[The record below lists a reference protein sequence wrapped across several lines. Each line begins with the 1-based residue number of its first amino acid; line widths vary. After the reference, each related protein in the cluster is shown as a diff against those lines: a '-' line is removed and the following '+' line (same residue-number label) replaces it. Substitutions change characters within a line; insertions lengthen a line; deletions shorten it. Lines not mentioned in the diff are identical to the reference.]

1 MKAYQLKIMIKN
13 SHPPIWRR
21 VIVPARLTFSQLSFI
36 LNEVMG
42 WCGGHLSQF
51 EFYHLGIV
59 VEENP
64 EDMDWFDKEVLDAAE
79 TLIEPFLDSEDWF
92 TYLYDFGDYWE
103 HRVEIE
109 NILPKYEC
117 NYPVVL
123 KYKGNTPYE
132 DCGGL
137 HSYYHMLQVLENPD
151 HIEYE
156 ELKTWVDEQPY
167 DEYDLEQIN
176 KTLTHYALTDT
187 RRPPMSRVEIYESIC
202 KGEPLY
208 TISCSDP
215 IPERKEAS
223 LEEWK
228 LLYETAQKLK
238 ELKPWELFWTMDLIA
253 LQEGDSI
260 AFAVIL
266 GKGGECYGISIYEDL
281 EGLNDFLMLCDQK
294 SLNISQTYA
303 AMNQNNLACY
313 WGNRDELSKEQYHTV
328 KSLGYKFRGKNQWLY
343 FISHKTGYFPYNM
356 DQAEVNR
363 MNTYLTQ
370 LLQAIAYYN
379 KNKLTV
385 HFEDGNMFLYSRNE
399 KTGKW
404 HGTEKPLPFTTFIY
418 LEPDFVNYKNFT
430 QKLREIPREDYG
442 IDIDVE
448 CIPSPVHDDKYE
460 RPGAVRL
467 LLLAETESSLM
478 LGANM
483 ITPDEL
489 EGNAVINCILERIFD
504 SGRPREIR
512 VCNKIIAHYL
522 SNLCKMADIKLK
534 KVKRISVFRKY
545 LKGLTE
551 I

>member
-21 VIVPARLTFSQLSFI
+21 FIVPAKLTFSQLSFI

-51 EFYHLGIV
+51 EFYHLGIM
-59 VEENP
+59 VEEDP

-79 TLIEPFLDSEDWF
+79 TPIEPFLDSEDWF

-151 HIEYE
+151 HKEYE
-156 ELKTWVDEQPY
+156 EFKTWVDEQPY
-167 DEYDLEQIN
+167 DEYDLKQIN

-187 RRPPMSRVEIYESIC
+187 KRPPMSRVEIYESIC

-208 TISCSDP
+208 TISCGDP

-238 ELKPWELFWTMDLIA
+238 ELKPWEQFWTMDLIA

-281 EGLNDFLMLCDQK
+281 EGLNDFLMLCNQK

-313 WGNRDELSKEQYHTV
+313 WGNRDDLSKEQYQTV

-418 LEPDFVNYKNFT
+418 LEPDFVNYKNFE

-478 LGANM
+478 LGADM

-512 VCNKIIAHYL
+512 VCNDIIAHYL
-522 SNLCKMADIKLK
+522 SGLCKMAGIKLK

-545 LKGLTE
+545 LKGLSE

>member
-1 MKAYQLKIMIKN
+1 M
-13 SHPPIWRR
+13 
-21 VIVPARLTFSQLSFI
+21 PARLTFSQLSFI

-238 ELKPWELFWTMDLIA
+238 ELKPWEQFWTMDLIA